1 MSYEPT
7 NWKSGDT
14 ITAERLNKLE
24 GGVAALSN
32 YDFVLTNAEDGV
44 TADGLSFEELYQK
57 GAENITAKYI
67 NKTDGE
73 TIARHLWEVG
83 AYTSEGIHI
92 LNFVFGVATAD
103 IGSDGNANIFN
114 SSYTY
119 TYSNGHYVFT
129 PEESG
134 N

>member
-1 MSYEPT
+1 MSYTPT
-7 NWKSGDT
+7 AWQTGDVV
-14 ITAERLNKLE
+14 TAEKLNKLE

-67 NKTDGE
+67 NRNDETAATFLWSVRALIEDGV
-73 TIARHLWEVG
+73 HV
-83 AYTSEGIHI
+83 
-92 LNFVFGVATAD
+92 LNFIFGPVSTFLR
-103 IGSDGNANIFN
+103 SDGKANIFDTP
-114 SSYTY
+114 YTY

-129 PEESG
+129 PAESG